1 MYLTT
6 EIVFDYKR
14 GDFKLVISPPEFI
27 TDFVYLMSILF
38 HSEVQKKNVEAFN

>member
-27 TDFVYLMSILF
+27 TDSVYSMD